1 MDFLSLT
8 QSNWFLVGPV
18 AKVLGVVMNGIYEF
32 LDMFGIAS
40 IGLAIILFTI
50 IIKALMLPLSIKQQK
65 FTKLN
70 SIMAPELQQVQ
81 KKYANLDKSSP
92 KYNEMLLKHNE

>member
-70 SIMAPELQQVQ
+70 SIYGARNFSRFR
-81 KKYANLDKSSP
+81 KKYAKSGQVKP
-92 KYNEMLLKHNE
+92 EVQ

>member
-40 IGLAIILFTI
+40 IGLGDHFIHD
-50 IIKALMLPLSIKQQK
+50 
-65 FTKLN
+65 
-70 SIMAPELQQVQ
+70 
-81 KKYANLDKSSP
+81 Y
-92 KYNEMLLKHNE
+92 Y

>member
-50 IIKALMLPLSIKQQK
+50 IIKALMLPLGARTSAGSEKVCKSGQVK
-65 FTKLN
+65 
-70 SIMAPELQQVQ
+70 PEVQ
-81 KKYANLDKSSP
+81 
-92 KYNEMLLKHNE
+92 

>member
-40 IGLAIILFTI
+40 IDASAFHQAAEVY
-50 IIKALMLPLSIKQQK
+50 KA
-65 FTKLN
+65 
-70 SIMAPELQQVQ
+70 
-81 KKYANLDKSSP
+81 
-92 KYNEMLLKHNE
+92 